1 MNISLRGQ
9 TIVVTGGALRL
20 GREIALECARAGA
33 SVAIT
38 FNRSESDARAVV
50 EEMRLA
56 AQQSATSATSESRAN
71 DDSETDDFAAFQADV
86 SRSADVSR
94 LAREVTERFG
104 KVTGLVNNAAI
115 FRRTPF
121 DSMTE
126 ADFDDHMDANL
137 KGPYLLSKTFGDIFR
152 ANFERNGQ
160 ASILN
165 IADVHAWRPLKNYV
179 PYCVSKAGL
188 VMLTQA
194 MAKAL
199 APQVRVNCIAP
210 GTILLPSETQ
220 GEDDGEWSDD
230 EDLLVARVPMNRLGT
245 AGEIARTA
253 VFLLGGPTFISGA
266 IVPVD
271 GAQQWK

>member
-1 MNISLRGQ
+1 MRRAFYAPVMNISLRGQ
-9 TIVVTGGALRL
+9 TIIVTGGAVRL

-38 FNRSESDARAVV
+38 FNTSEREAREVV
-50 EEMRLA
+50 EEMRA
-56 AQQSATSATSESRAN
+56 ASRESEN
-71 DDSETDDFAAFQADV
+71 TDVDFAAFQADV
-86 SRSADVSR
+86 SQSADVAR

-121 DSMTE
+121 EALTE
-126 ADFDDHMDANL
+126 ADFDDHINANL
-137 KGPYLLSKTFGDIFR
+137 KGPYLLSKAFGDIFQE
-152 ANFERNGQ
+152 NFEQNGT

-165 IADVHAWRPLKNYV
+165 IADVHAWRPLKNYI

-188 VMLTQA
+188 VMLTQS

-210 GTILLPSETQ
+210 GTILLPSQAQ

-230 EDLLVARVPMNRLGT
+230 ESSLVARVPMQRLGT
-245 AGEIARTA
+245 VREIAQTA